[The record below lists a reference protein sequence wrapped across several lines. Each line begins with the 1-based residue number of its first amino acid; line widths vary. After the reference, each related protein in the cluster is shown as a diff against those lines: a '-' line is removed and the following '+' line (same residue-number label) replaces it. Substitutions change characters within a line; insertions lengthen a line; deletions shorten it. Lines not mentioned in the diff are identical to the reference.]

1 MDNKTKIK
9 IGIGLLLGIILFSSF
24 KKADA
29 KKDKKPTRIIIDDA
43 VTDKS
48 ADADYLV
55 LVKKGAIITSI
66 ADGKEI
72 TLLSDA
78 KYDGF
83 DTNELPIKVKVRD
96 GLGKYFYAFSPDF
109 RII

>member
-9 IGIGLLLGIILFSSF
+9 IGIGLLLGVILFSSF
-24 KKADA
+24 KKP
-29 KKDKKPTRIIIDDA
+29 KKKTSTIIIDDA
-43 VTDKS
+43 VTNKS
-48 ADADYLV
+48 ADADFLV
-55 LVKKGAIITSI
+55 FIKKGAKLKSIT
-66 ADGKEI
+66 DGKE
-72 TLLSDA
+72 TTMQSDA

-109 RII
+109 KLL

>member
-24 KKADA
+24 KKP
-29 KKDKKPTRIIIDDA
+29 KKTSRIIIDDA

-48 ADADYLV
+48 SDADYLV
-55 LVKKGAIITSI
+55 LIKKGAIITSI

-109 RII
+109 KLL

>member
-9 IGIGLLLGIILFSSF
+9 IGIGLLLGVILFSSF
-24 KKADA
+24 KKP
-29 KKDKKPTRIIIDDA
+29 KKTSRIIIDDA
-43 VTDKS
+43 VTNKS
-48 ADADYLV
+48 ADADFLV
-55 LVKKGAIITSI
+55 LIKKGAKLKSVT
-66 ADGKEI
+66 DGTE
-72 TLLSDA
+72 TTMQSDA

-109 RII
+109 KLL